1 MSDQWFEAFRQH
13 PKMAVTDLFTGRA
26 GTGSSMRLDVPEL
39 LRLWFPPTLAD
50 ERAQLDD
57 ALLAWLTDMQETYA
71 LQVERLG
78 FSVYG
83 KRVGDA
89 LIALQLL
96 DLPRARDEIRKNMD
110 AWLRW
115 LSPLR
120 LAPERDP
127 ALECFRL
134 LTHGQPDGR
143 HTATWLRLAG
153 DRRAEYLTVALA
165 GLQLLP
171 NGGDSRKNQVLML
184 QALLHHA
191 TTAFHDVNGA
201 RPFFNRRFGALRGL
215 YPRGPRHWQRAL
227 EEALPR
233 FQHQVH
239 TALARDLAGEL
250 SKRQLVGGPK
260 ASPSHEPAPEQE
272 WTALLGDIR
281 SPSGLQPEELARRLF
296 NILARNNDYVSET
309 GDSYPFVR
317 TLCNLGKEML
327 ERHALRVPDMDRLG
341 VMIERALALEPVNP
355 YCWMLWAQWHQ
366 VQGQRDAEGAIL
378 REMLRMFPRNVP
390 AHVELARL
398 LIWRGEENW
407 HEAEHYL
414 HRAMDQDPNDVHV
427 YVVTA
432 HLQSLRGR
440 LEEAKATL
448 AGFLAGNPENQGAR
462 HFFEQLQAGQS
473 TYQTTSPYGTP
484 RDASQGNDAGG
495 DLASPT
501 SALRE
506 VLDRGRLAAE
516 FSRARFVQRST
527 TPLIERESLQGNAL
541 AGFYSQWL
549 RLEGT
554 PECPPHA
561 WAWSAC
567 QIWQERAA
575 PEVWHNMAASF
586 PEAARE
592 THFLRALAWPDSS
605 DDGHLQDRQRLES
618 GTDGRAVDVLI
629 RELGEVWEQLV
640 ADSETGQSERDDAA
654 CAVMACVATQNIEFS
669 GDGALRI

>member
-1 MSDQWFEAFRQH
+1 
-13 PKMAVTDLFTGRA
+13 
-26 GTGSSMRLDVPEL
+26 MRLDVPEL

-50 ERAQLDD
+50 EREQLDD
-57 ALLAWLTDMQETYA
+57 ALLAWLTEMQESYA

-96 DLPRARDEIRKNMD
+96 DLPHARGEIRKNMD
-110 AWLRW
+110 VWLRW

-134 LTHGQPDGR
+134 LTHGQTDGR

-153 DRRAEYLTVALA
+153 DRRPEYLTVALA
-165 GLQLLP
+165 GLQRLP
-171 NGGDSRKNQVLML
+171 NGSDASKNQALML
-184 QALLHHA
+184 QALMRHA
-191 TTAFHDVNGA
+191 TTTFHEVNGA
-201 RPFFNRRFGALRGL
+201 RKDFNRRLAALRGL
-215 YPRGPRHWQRAL
+215 YPRGPKHWQRVL
-227 EEALPR
+227 DETLPR
-233 FQHQVH
+233 FERQFSTPLVKDFASELRKKRPAGHQ
-239 TALARDLAGEL
+239 DI
-250 SKRQLVGGPK
+250 P
-260 ASPSHEPAPEQE
+260 PSQEPVPEQV
-272 WTALLGDIR
+272 WRALLIDIR
-281 SPSGLQPEELARRLF
+281 SGSKQQPEELVRRLF
-296 NILARNNDYVSET
+296 KVLARNDDYVSET
-309 GDSYPFVR
+309 GDSHPFVR
-317 TLCNLGKEML
+317 TLCNLGTEVLK
-327 ERHALRVPDMDRLG
+327 RHELSKSDMDRFG

-355 YCWMLWAQWHQ
+355 YCWMLWVQWHQ
-366 VQGQRDAEGAIL
+366 VQGRRDAEGAIL

-398 LIWRGEENW
+398 LIGRGEENW
-407 HEAEHYL
+407 QEAEHYL
-414 HRAMDQDPNDVHV
+414 QRAVDQDPNDGHV

-440 LEEAKATL
+440 REEAKATL
-448 AGFLAGNPENQGAR
+448 AGFLAGNPENREAR
-462 HFFEQLQAGQS
+462 NFLEQLQAGHWS
-473 TYQTTSPYGTP
+473 YQKTSRYDTP
-484 RDASQGNDAGG
+484 RDASQGHDAGG

-506 VLDRGRLAAE
+506 ILDRGRLAAE
-516 FSRARFVQRST
+516 FSRARFVQSST

-567 QIWQERAA
+567 RIWQERAA
-575 PEVWHNMAASF
+575 PQVWHNMASNF

-605 DDGHLQDRQRLES
+605 DNGRLQDRQWLET

-640 ADSETGQSERDDAA
+640 ADGETGQRERDDAA

-669 GDGALRI
+669 GDALLRV